1 MKILSFGEIIWD
13 VYPDKKCIGG
23 APLNFAAHACR
34 EGAEAY
40 LLSSVGMDELGCEAI
55 DLIKKF
61 GISADYVAI
70 NPDFE
75 TGKCIVSLN
84 EQGVPSF
91 DVKSNV
97 AYDYIPLLNAD
108 REYFDVL
115 AFGTLALRNDV
126 SLKTLKTLLASENYG
141 KIFCDINLR
150 APFYTK
156 ESVELCLENANILKL
171 SDTELDY
178 VLDTFFSIRY
188 ENLAQNL
195 YLLCSKYPNIE
206 EVTVTYGAGGAYAF
220 SIVED
225 KICYAPAKQVDV
237 VSTVGAGDSFGA
249 SYLVSRLKGKSIEQS
264 LKRAAEVSAYVVS
277 CKDAIPMED

>member
-1 MKILSFGEIIWD
+1 MKILSFGEIIFD
-13 VYPDKKCIGG
+13 VYPDRECIGG

-40 LLSSVGMDELGCEAI
+40 LLSSVGNDELGCEAI

-61 GISADYVAI
+61 GIFTDYVAI
-70 NPDFE
+70 NPDLE

-84 EQGVPSF
+84 ENGVPSF
-91 DVKSNV
+91 NVKNNV
-97 AYDYIPLLNAD
+97 AYDYITSIPH
-108 REYFDVL
+108 EYFDVL

-126 SLKTLKTLLASENYG
+126 SLKALKTLLASENYG

-171 SDTELDY
+171 SDTELGY
-178 VLDTFFSIRY
+178 VLDTFFNIRY
-188 ENLAQNL
+188 EIFLQNL
-195 YLLCSKYPNIE
+195 RLLSAKYRNLKEIA
-206 EVTVTYGAGGAYAF
+206 VTCGENGAYVYL
-220 SIVED
+220 SRED
-225 KICYAPAKQVDV
+225 KIYYTPARAVKV

-249 SYLVSRLKGKSIEQS
+249 AYLVSRLKGNDIISS
-264 LKRAAEVSAYVVS
+264 LERGAEVSAYVVS

>member
-13 VYPDKKCIGG
+13 VYPDKNYIGG
-23 APLNFAAHACR
+23 APLNFAAHASR
-34 EGAEAY
+34 EGADTY
-40 LLSSVGMDELGCEAI
+40 LLSAVGNDELGCKAME
-55 DLIKKF
+55 LIKKF
-61 GISADYVAI
+61 GVFIDYVSV

-75 TGKCIVSLN
+75 TGKCIVSLDEN
-84 EQGVPSF
+84 GVPSF
-91 DVKSNV
+91 NVKNNA
-97 AYDYIPLLNAD
+97 AYDNIVSVPD
-108 REYFDVL
+108 EYFDVV
-115 AFGTLALRNDV
+115 AFGTLAMRNSV
-126 SLKTLKTLLASENYG
+126 SLNTLKKLLKAKKYG

-178 VLDTFFSIRY
+178 VFDTFFNIRY
-188 ENLAQNL
+188 ENLVQNF

-206 EVTVTYGAGGAYAF
+206 EITVTYGEGGAYAF

-264 LKRAAEVSAYVVS
+264 LKRATEVSAYVVS
-277 CKDAIPMED
+277 CKDATPMEE

>member
-1 MKILSFGEIIWD
+1 MKILSFGEIIFD

-23 APLNFAAHACR
+23 APLNFAAHASR
-34 EGAEAY
+34 EGADTY
-40 LLSSVGMDELGCEAI
+40 LLSAVGNDELGCKAVE
-55 DLIKKF
+55 LIKKF
-61 GISADYVAI
+61 GISTDYVSV

-75 TGKCIVSLN
+75 TGKCIVSLDEN
-84 EQGVPSF
+84 GVPSF
-91 DVKSNV
+91 NVKNNA
-97 AYDYIPLLNAD
+97 AYDNIVSVPD
-108 REYFDVL
+108 EYFDVV
-115 AFGTLALRNDV
+115 AFGTLALRNNV

-178 VLDTFFSIRY
+178 VFDTFFNIRY
-188 ENLAQNL
+188 ENLVQNF

-206 EVTVTYGAGGAYAF
+206 EITVTYGEGGAYAF
-220 SIVED
+220 SIVEN

-264 LKRAAEVSAYVVS
+264 LKRATEVSAYVVS
-277 CKDAIPMED
+277 CKDAIPMEE

>member
-1 MKILSFGEIIWD
+1 MKILSFGEIIFD

-23 APLNFAAHACR
+23 APLNFAAHASR
-34 EGAEAY
+34 EGADTY
-40 LLSSVGMDELGCEAI
+40 LLSAVGNDELGCKAVE
-55 DLIKKF
+55 LIKKF
-61 GISADYVAI
+61 GISTDYVSV

-75 TGKCIVSLN
+75 TGKCIVSLDEN
-84 EQGVPSF
+84 GVPSF
-91 DVKSNV
+91 NVKNNA
-97 AYDYIPLLNAD
+97 AYDNIVSVPD
-108 REYFDVL
+108 EYFDVV
-115 AFGTLALRNDV
+115 AFGTLALRNNV

-178 VLDTFFSIRY
+178 VFDTFFNIRY
-188 ENLAQNL
+188 ENLVQNF

-206 EVTVTYGAGGAYAF
+206 EITVTYGEGGAYAF

-249 SYLVSRLKGKSIEQS
+249 SYLVSRLKGESIEQS
-264 LKRAAEVSAYVVS
+264 LKRATEVSAYVVS

>member
-1 MKILSFGEIIWD
+1 MKILSFGEIIFD

-23 APLNFAAHACR
+23 APLNFAAHASR
-34 EGAEAY
+34 EGADTY
-40 LLSSVGMDELGCEAI
+40 LLSAVGNDELGCKAVE
-55 DLIKKF
+55 LIKKF
-61 GISADYVAI
+61 GISTDYVSV

-75 TGKCIVSLN
+75 TGKCIVSLDEN
-84 EQGVPSF
+84 GVPSF
-91 DVKSNV
+91 NVKNNA
-97 AYDYIPLLNAD
+97 AYDNIVSVPD
-108 REYFDVL
+108 EYFDVV
-115 AFGTLALRNDV
+115 AFGTLALRNNV

-178 VLDTFFSIRY
+178 VFDTFFNIRY
-188 ENLAQNL
+188 ENLVQNF

-206 EVTVTYGAGGAYAF
+206 EVTVTYGEGGAYAF

-249 SYLVSRLKGKSIEQS
+249 SYLVSRLKGKSIEQR
-264 LKRAAEVSAYVVS
+264 LKRATEVSAYVVS
-277 CKDAIPMED
+277 CKDAIPMEE

>member
-1 MKILSFGEIIWD
+1 MKILSFGEILFD

-40 LLSSVGMDELGCEAI
+40 LLSAVGNDELGCEAI

-61 GISADYVAI
+61 GIFTDYVAI
-70 NPDFE
+70 NPDLE

-84 EQGVPSF
+84 ENGVPSF
-91 DVKSNV
+91 NVKNNV
-97 AYDYIPLLNAD
+97 AYDYITSVPH
-108 REYFDVL
+108 EYFDVL

-188 ENLAQNL
+188 EIFLQNL
-195 YLLCSKYPNIE
+195 RLLSAKYRNLE
-206 EVTVTYGAGGAYAF
+206 EIVVTCGENGAYVYF
-220 SIVED
+220 SRED
-225 KICYAPAKQVDV
+225 KIYYTPARAVKV

-249 SYLVSRLKGKSIEQS
+249 AYLVSRLKGNDIISS
-264 LKRAAEVSAYVVS
+264 LERGAEVSAYVVS